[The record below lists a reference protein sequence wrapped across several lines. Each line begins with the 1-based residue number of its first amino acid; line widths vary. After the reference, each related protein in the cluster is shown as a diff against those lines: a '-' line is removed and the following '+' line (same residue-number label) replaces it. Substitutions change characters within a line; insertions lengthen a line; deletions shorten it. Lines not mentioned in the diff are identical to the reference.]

1 MGERIH
7 ATATASP
14 GSKRKW
20 AFIIA
25 GTAVA
30 LITTGVLVQVLR
42 PAPAYPGDGRG
53 EATAAQAEQQ
63 ATVQTK
69 NLARVGKT
77 YITYDQVAAECV
89 QRYGD
94 QILENLI
101 NRQIIYNACQ
111 SRGVVISEGEVERE
125 IVTIA
130 KKFNLDTA
138 QWLKML
144 EGERDIKP
152 AQYRRDIIWPMLAL
166 RKMAG
171 EEVELKEADL
181 QKAFERNYG
190 VKVKARAIVMDN
202 QRRATEVWNKV
213 NQSPKDFAKLARQWS
228 IDPASRPL
236 DGVVPPIRRH
246 GGSPELE
253 AAAFALQPGEFSG
266 VIQVGTNQWVILLCE
281 GHTEQVV
288 KDITEVREILERDL
302 REEKQQQLVAELF
315 ESIRK
320 ETRVDNYLRGT
331 TTGNTKTG
339 NVKAGKARG
348 ASVRQTSG
356 TAESRRVSP
365 ADLSEDE
372 GSVPVRTPSRS
383 TPRRSAPT
391 E

>member
-7 ATATASP
+7 TTVAATP

-25 GTAVA
+25 GTAAA
-30 LITTGVLVQVLR
+30 LVTTGVLVQVLR
-42 PAPAYPGDGRG
+42 PAPAFPGEGR
-53 EATAAQAEQQ
+53 EAAAPADQTA
-63 ATVQTK
+63 TTQTK

-101 NRQIIYNACQ
+101 NRQVIFNACQ
-111 SRGVVISEGEVERE
+111 ARGIVISEGEVEQE
-125 IVTIA
+125 IVNIA
-130 KKFNLDTA
+130 KKFNLDSTT
-138 QWLKML
+138 WLKML
-144 EGERDIKP
+144 ESERDIKS

-171 EEVELKEADL
+171 EDVVLKEADL
-181 QKAFERNYG
+181 LKAFERNYG

-246 GGSPELE
+246 GGTPELE
-253 AAAFALQPGEFSG
+253 EAAFKLQPGEFSG
-266 VIQVGTNQWVILLCE
+266 VIQVGTNQWVILMCE

-288 KDITEVREILERDL
+288 KDIADVRDILERDL
-302 REEKQQQLVAELF
+302 REEKQQKLVADLF
-315 ESIRK
+315 EDIRK
-320 ETRVDNYLRGT
+320 KTRVDNYWRGT
-331 TTGNTKTG
+331 TTGNVRGG
-339 NVKAGKARG
+339 NAKGAG
-348 ASVRQTSG
+348 VRQAGG
-356 TAESRRVSP
+356 TTEARRVAP
-365 ADLSEDE
+365 AGHAETEEIDSNPAPR
-372 GSVPVRTPSRS
+372 SRTRA
-383 TPRRSAPT
+383 TPRRSAPPT